1 MIHTRLNPRTRY
13 ELLIPIFALIFI
25 LACAVGQ
32 QWSDNY
38 SLIDGAKS
46 TDPLIIDGN
55 YQTIGQSQFAITSGI
70 YNLDTHPPSEAVV
83 LLPEEKKIF
92 RVVIHTT
99 NLQEFKLMARNKDGN
114 WDEIHDQ
121 RSNKDKKIDIRF
133 NPPATTDAIKLIVH
147 KTSDDAA
154 QKRKNLKI
162 ERENRVAADGTVRR
176 GQMIYKILGPLKATA
191 KIAEMELYGFAE
203 TVIK

>member
-1 MIHTRLNPRTRY
+1 MILTQQNARSRY
-13 ELLIPIFALIFI
+13 ELLLPIFALIFI
-25 LACAVGQ
+25 SACAVGQ
-32 QWSDNY
+32 QWSENY
-38 SLIDGAKS
+38 ARIAGTRS

-55 YQTIGQSQFAITSGI
+55 YNTVGQTQFVNILGI
-70 YNLDTHPPSEAVV
+70 YNLDAHPPSEVSV
-83 LLPEEKKIF
+83 KLPEEKKIY

-99 NLQEFKLMARNKDGN
+99 NMQEFKLMARNKEGK
-114 WDEIHDQ
+114 WKQIHDQ

-133 NPPATTDAIKLIVH
+133 NPPPTTDAIKLVVH

-162 ERENRVAADGTVRR
+162 ERENRVAPDGTVRR
-176 GQMIYKILGPLKATA
+176 GQMVYKILGPLKATA

-203 TVIK
+203 TTKN